1 MECRPNGLE
10 ELSAKVSFAISE
22 ADEDAAKEKED
33 EVFWVP
39 HKSDATDFVEDM
51 VEQRIA
57 EEEFRRAEMV
67 EEVAAVGRKNTGFK
81 VEEEDKNSFDGL
93 MTAPFH
99 SASTSSIPSLSP
111 LIFSLLALF
120 SLLRGN

>member
-10 ELSAKVSFAISE
+10 ELSAKVSFAISD

-57 EEEFRRAEMV
+57 EEEFRRAEMI

-81 VEEEDKNSFDGL
+81 VEDENSFDGL
-93 MTAPFH
+93 MTASFH
-99 SASTSSIPSLSP
+99 SASTSSIPTLSP
-111 LIFSLLALF
+111 IIFSLLALF
-120 SLLRGN
+120 SLMRGN

>member
-1 MECRPNGLE
+1 M
-10 ELSAKVSFAISE
+10 SFAISD

-57 EEEFRRAEMV
+57 EEEFRRAEMI

-81 VEEEDKNSFDGL
+81 VEDEIK
-93 MTAPFH
+93 TAG
-99 SASTSSIPSLSP
+99 SVAVAVSEKGSSNYSNYSNYSNFVATPTTPVVML
-111 LIFSLLALF
+111 
-120 SLLRGN
+120 

>member
-1 MECRPNGLE
+1 M
-10 ELSAKVSFAISE
+10 SFAISE

-57 EEEFRRAEMV
+57 EEEFRRAEMI

-81 VEEEDKNSFDGL
+81 VEDENSFDGL
-93 MTAPFH
+93 MTASFH

-111 LIFSLLALF
+111 LIFFLLALF
-120 SLLRGN
+120 SLLWGN

>member
-22 ADEDAAKEKED
+22 ADKDAAKEKED

-57 EEEFRRAEMV
+57 EEEFRRAEMI

-81 VEEEDKNSFDGL
+81 VEDENSFDGL

-99 SASTSSIPSLSP
+99 SSSTSSIPSLSP
-111 LIFSLLALF
+111 IIFSLLALF

>member
-57 EEEFRRAEMV
+57 EEEFRRAEMI

-81 VEEEDKNSFDGL
+81 VEDENSFDGL
-93 MTAPFH
+93 MTASFH

-111 LIFSLLALF
+111 IIFSLLALF
-120 SLLRGN
+120 SLMRGN

>member
-81 VEEEDKNSFDGL
+81 VEDENSFDGL
-93 MTAPFH
+93 MTASFH

-111 LIFSLLALF
+111 IIFSLLALF

>member
-10 ELSAKVSFAISE
+10 ELSAKVSFAISD

-57 EEEFRRAEMV
+57 EEEFRRAEMI

-81 VEEEDKNSFDGL
+81 VEDENSFDGL
-93 MTAPFH
+93 MTASFH
-99 SASTSSIPSLSP
+99 SSSTSSIPSLSP
-111 LIFSLLALF
+111 IIFSLLALF
-120 SLLRGN
+120 SLMRGN

>member
-57 EEEFRRAEMV
+57 EEEFRRAEMI

-81 VEEEDKNSFDGL
+81 VEDENSFDGL

-120 SLLRGN
+120 SLLWGN

>member
-22 ADEDAAKEKED
+22 VDEDAAKEKED

-57 EEEFRRAEMV
+57 EEEFRRAEMI

-81 VEEEDKNSFDGL
+81 VEDENSFDGL
-93 MTAPFH
+93 MTASFH
-99 SASTSSIPSLSP
+99 SASTSSIPTLSP
-111 LIFSLLALF
+111 IIFSLLALF
-120 SLLRGN
+120 SLMRGN

>member
-57 EEEFRRAEMV
+57 EEEFRRAEMI

-81 VEEEDKNSFDGL
+81 VEDENSFDGL

-120 SLLRGN
+120 SLMRGN

>member
-57 EEEFRRAEMV
+57 EEEFRRAEMI

-81 VEEEDKNSFDGL
+81 VEDENSFDGL

-111 LIFSLLALF
+111 IIFSLLALF
-120 SLLRGN
+120 SLLWGN

>member
-10 ELSAKVSFAISE
+10 ELSAKVSFAISD

-57 EEEFRRAEMV
+57 EEEFRRAEMI

-81 VEEEDKNSFDGL
+81 VEEDENSFDGL

-111 LIFSLLALF
+111 IIFSLLALF

>member
-1 MECRPNGLE
+1 M
-10 ELSAKVSFAISE
+10 SFAISE

-57 EEEFRRAEMV
+57 EEEFRRAEMI

-81 VEEEDKNSFDGL
+81 VEEDENSFDGL
-93 MTAPFH
+93 MTASFH

-111 LIFSLLALF
+111 IIFSLLALF
-120 SLLRGN
+120 SLMRGN

>member
-22 ADEDAAKEKED
+22 ADKDAAKEKED

-57 EEEFRRAEMV
+57 EEEFRRAEMI

-81 VEEEDKNSFDGL
+81 VEEDENSFDGL

-111 LIFSLLALF
+111 LIFFLLALF
-120 SLLRGN
+120 SLLWGN

>member
-10 ELSAKVSFAISE
+10 ELSAKVSFAISD

-57 EEEFRRAEMV
+57 EEEFRRAEMI

-81 VEEEDKNSFDGL
+81 VEEDENSFDGL

-99 SASTSSIPSLSP
+99 SSSTSSIPSLSP
-111 LIFSLLALF
+111 IIFSLLALF
-120 SLLRGN
+120 SLMRGN

>member
-10 ELSAKVSFAISE
+10 ELSAKVSFAISD

-57 EEEFRRAEMV
+57 EEEFRRAEMI

-81 VEEEDKNSFDGL
+81 VEDENSFDGL
-93 MTAPFH
+93 MTASFH

-111 LIFSLLALF
+111 IIFSLLALF
-120 SLLRGN
+120 SLMRGN